1 MLVNEAGDLPERT
14 SVLGMGSSMKSIVR
28 YTAAATVSVAALLAA
43 GAASASS
50 FAIRSGQ
57 SAEGLGMAYA
67 GAAAGGIGMGSMA
80 WNPATITMFPGRNS
94 QWNATYLY
102 ANGDYNPTSV
112 TRLGAP
118 NGPASPIQN
127 GTGNI
132 GGDGAFIPASY
143 SAWQLTDRFWIGLT
157 TGAPFGL
164 RSKPEN
170 QVHAA
175 QVYGRSA
182 KVQTINV
189 SPTIGYQVNDWLSI
203 GAALQVQYFKANLK
217 QAAGIAPTA
226 PNVIIEGDTIDFG
239 YRFGLTLTPL
249 QGTTIGLAYRSSIR
263 QTLEG
268 TLRTPLAVVP
278 VKANLNLPDSVVFGV
293 SQVIND
299 QWQAHLGVEW
309 TNWSRFR
316 NIPIVSRFN
325 GAPATSLNFQ
335 YDDSWFFSAGAEYRY
350 NRDLTLRAGVAY
362 ELSAVNDQNR
372 QIFISDNDRLWL
384 SAGASYQ
391 ITDKLKL
398 DIGYTYIH
406 VNKAKVNYTGGH
418 PQQQA
423 VFYSAQAEPYIH
435 IVSAGLTYRWD
446 NPTETVPVRPVV
458 RKY

>member
-1 MLVNEAGDLPERT
+1 MD
-14 SVLGMGSSMKSIVR
+14 SMKGLVR
-28 YTAAATVSVAALLAA
+28 FTAAATVSVGALLAA

-57 SAEGLGMAYA
+57 SAEGLGMSYA

-80 WNPATITMFPGRNS
+80 WNPATITMFPGRHS
-94 QWNATYLY
+94 QWNLTYLN
-102 ANGDYNPTSV
+102 ANADYQPTSI

-132 GGDGAFIPASY
+132 GGDGSLIPASY
-143 SAWQLTDRFWIGLT
+143 FAWQLTDRLWLGWT

-189 SPTIGYQVNDWLSI
+189 SPTIGYQVNDWLSV
-203 GAALQVQYFKANLK
+203 GAALQVQYFDAKLK
-217 QAAGIAPTA
+217 QAAVSAPTS
-226 PNVIIEGDTIDFG
+226 PPVIIEGDTIDFG

-249 QGTTIGLAYRSSIR
+249 QGTTIGLAYRSSVR
-263 QTLEG
+263 QTLDG
-268 TLRTPLAVVP
+268 TLRTPLGVVP
-278 VKANLNLPDSVVFGV
+278 VKANLNLPDSVVLGV

-316 NIPIVSRFN
+316 NIPIVNQLN
-325 GAPATSLNFQ
+325 GLPATSLNFQ

-350 NRDLTLRAGVAY
+350 NRDLTLRAGVGY

-372 QIFISDNDRLWL
+372 QIFIADNDRLWL
-384 SAGASYQ
+384 SVGASYQ
-391 ITDKLKL
+391 VTDKLKL
-398 DIGYTYIH
+398 DLGYTYIH
-406 VNKAKVNYTGGH
+406 VNKASVNYTGAH
-418 PQQQA
+418 PQQQVQTPA
-423 VFYSAQAEPYIH
+423 QRVFYTAEAEPYIH

-446 NPTETVPVRPVV
+446 DPAQTIPVQPVV